1 MAIAIIRDFSFHF
14 PYLNFLN
21 SLKTMNTS
29 HIVVIMNGDT
39 IIKLLKG

>member
-1 MAIAIIRDFSFHF
+1 MAIAIISDFSFGF

-21 SLKTMNTS
+21 SLKPMNTS
-29 HIVVIMNGDT
+29 NIVVIMNAYT